1 MSDPSHDGEA
11 PDPPSA
17 GRPPDGSAADAAD
30 GAGGDELAPQ
40 SVPEP
45 QNEPSPEAEL
55 AASGLS
61 ASREGAETLEE
72 ADAAPGSPAE
82 EAVEARPAPKGS
94 AAVFVAAGILASRI
108 FGLVREKAVAYYF
121 GVGAHLDVYQLMM
134 KGANLLNNLLGE
146 GTLSASFIPIYSRML
161 EEGRERDAGR
171 FAGAVLGI
179 LMTIAATVTLAG
191 VLLAKW
197 AVIAIGGYGFLDDA
211 AEVAAG
217 TIAVDRYAL
226 AVELFRYALPMA
238 AFLMMSAWALG
249 VLNSHRRFFLPYVA
263 PTIMNIAT
271 VAALV
276 WAATAQFDDPFGIGA
291 LDVVPIP
298 ALNAVLTAAIVGTLV
313 GGFLQFAVQLPLV
326 FKLSKGLR
334 LSVST
339 KVKGVREAA
348 RAFGPV
354 VAGRGVAQVSS
365 YVDTWLATL
374 ATAGTLGALR
384 PSLVLYML
392 PISLF
397 GMSVAASELPELSR
411 ISQARLQDFLGR
423 VDRSTRQMLYL
434 IVPTVVGYLGFGLLI
449 VRTLFGGGEFTIEH
463 AWLVY
468 LILVGYTLGLGATAV
483 SRLLQ
488 NSFYALGDTKTPA
501 KIAVLRVV
509 TSGAIGAA
517 LMFWLDGT
525 TVEAAVG
532 VSAGRFPLTLA
543 AVGLALGSAVG
554 AWAELLALRLALR
567 RQTEGFELPAGRV
580 AQMLGLAGLAAI
592 PAALLRVFLPDLSVY
607 LLTAV
612 VLGVYGLAYLGLGHA
627 FGFQEGEAWIG
638 RFLKRRKA

>member
-1 MSDPSHDGEA
+1 MSRDLQPDGDPPG
-11 PDPPSA
+11 PDPLPDERASDERA
-17 GRPPDGSAADAAD
+17 SEGGRV
-30 GAGGDELAPQ
+30 APQ

-45 QNEPSPEAEL
+45 QNEPAPEAEL
-55 AASGLS
+55 EAAGLS
-61 ASREGAETLEE
+61 APREGAATLEE

-82 EAVEARPAPKGS
+82 EAVEARKASGGS
-94 AAVFVAAGILASRI
+94 AAVFVAAGIFASRI
-108 FGLVREKAVAYYF
+108 FGLVREKVVTYYF

-171 FAGAVLGI
+171 FAGAVFGI
-179 LMTIAATVTLAG
+179 LVAIAAAVTLTG
-191 VLLAKW
+191 VLLAQW

-217 TIAVDRYAL
+217 TLAVDRYAL

-263 PTIMNIAT
+263 PTIMNVAT

-276 WAATAQFDDPFGIGA
+276 WAATTQFDDPFGIGA
-291 LDVVPIP
+291 LDVVPVP
-298 ALNAVLTAAIVGTLV
+298 ALNAILTAAIIGTLI
-313 GGFLQFAVQLPLV
+313 GGVLQFAVQLPLV
-326 FKLSKGLR
+326 FRLSKGLR
-334 LSVST
+334 VSLST
-339 KVKGVREAA
+339 KVDGVREAA
-348 RAFGPV
+348 KAFGPV

-411 ISQARLQDFLGR
+411 ISQAKLQDFIGR
-423 VDRSTRQMLYL
+423 VDRSMRQMLYL
-434 IVPTVVGYLGFGLLI
+434 IVPTIVGYLGFGLLI
-449 VRTLFGGGEFTIEH
+449 VLSLFGGGEFTIEH
-463 AWLVY
+463 GWLVY
-468 LILVGYTLGLGATAV
+468 LILAGYTLGLGATAV

-501 KIAVLRVV
+501 KIAVARVV
-509 TSGAIGAA
+509 TSGAVGAA
-517 LMFWLDGT
+517 LMFWLDET
-525 TVEAAVG
+525 TVAEAVG
-532 VSAGRFPLTLA
+532 VTAGRYPLTLA

-554 AWAELLALRLALR
+554 AWVELAALRGALR
-567 RQTEGFELPAGRV
+567 RATPGFALPAGRV

-592 PAALLRVFLPDLSVY
+592 PAALLRVGLPDLPV
-607 LLTAV
+607 LVLTAI
-612 VLGVYGLAYLGLGHA
+612 VLGVYGVAYLGLGHA

>member
-1 MSDPSHDGEA
+1 MSDGPQPDDDASEA
-11 PDPPSA
+11 PDAP
-17 GRPPDGSAADAAD
+17 GRPPREA
-30 GAGGDELAPQ
+30 GAGEEDRVAPQ

-45 QNEPSPEAEL
+45 QNEPAPDTEL

-61 ASREGAETLEE
+61 APHEGAETLEE

-82 EAVEARPAPKGS
+82 EAVESRPAPKGN
-94 AAVFVAAGILASRI
+94 AAVFVAAGIFASRI
-108 FGLVREKAVAYYF
+108 LGLVREKFVLYYF
-121 GVGAHLDVYQLMM
+121 GVGPHLDVYQLMM

-171 FAGAVLGI
+171 FAGAVLG
-179 LMTIAATVTLAG
+179 LLVAIAAAVTITG

-197 AVIAIGGYGFLDDA
+197 AVIAIGGWGFLGDA

-217 TIAVDRYAL
+217 TLSVDRYLL
-226 AVELFRYALPMA
+226 AVDLFKFALPMA
-238 AFLMMSAWALG
+238 AFLMLSAWALG

-263 PTIMNIAT
+263 PTIMNLTI
-271 VAALV
+271 VGALV
-276 WAATAQFDDPFGIGA
+276 WMAMREFAEPFGIGS
-291 LDVVPIP
+291 LEVTPTP
-298 ALNAVLTAAIVGTLV
+298 ALNRLLTAAVVGSLV
-313 GGFLQFAVQLPLV
+313 GGVLQFGVQLPLV
-326 FKLSKGLR
+326 FKLTKGLR
-334 LSVST
+334 VSVST
-339 KVKGVREAA
+339 KVEGVREAV

-365 YVDTWLATL
+365 YVDTFLATL
-374 ATAGTLGALR
+374 ATAGTLGAIR
-384 PSLVLYML
+384 PALVLYML

-411 ISQARLQDFLGR
+411 ISQDRLREFLSR
-423 VDRSTRQMLYL
+423 VDRSVRQVLYL
-434 IVPTVVGYLGFGLLI
+434 VVPTIVGYLGFGLLI
-449 VRTLFGGGEFTIEH
+449 VLVLFGGGSFNQED

-468 LILVGYTLGLGATAV
+468 LILAGYTLGLGATAI

-501 KIAVLRVV
+501 KIAVARVL
-509 TSGAIGAA
+509 TSGVVGAS

-525 TVEAAVG
+525 TVSEAVG
-532 VSAGRFPLTLA
+532 VASEGSPLTLA
-543 AVGLALGSAVG
+543 AVGLALGSAAG
-554 AWAELLALRLALR
+554 AWVELAALQVALR
-567 RQTEGFELPAGRV
+567 RQTDDFSLPGARV

-607 LLTAV
+607 PLAAI
-612 VLGVYGLAYLGLGHA
+612 VLGVYGLSYLGLGHVL
-627 FGFQEGEAWIG
+627 GFQEGEAWIG
-638 RFLKRRKA
+638 RFLKRRS